1 MALFTSQRLIQLHA
15 ISLFI
20 LAYYL
25 ITAPEAITTSS
36 MVFMLGEAMHIV
48 RYLHRIWT
56 PKTSC

>member
-1 MALFTSQRLIQLHA
+1 MPLFTSQRLIQWHA

-25 ITAPEAITTSS
+25 ITAPEVITTSS

-48 RYLHRIWT
+48 R
-56 PKTSC
+56 